1 VVHED
6 TSAYIALVDES
17 TDWQHESAQCLLGR
31 DISEYD
37 FLSITKDGF
46 VPISVQST
54 SKSQLGVVGFQ

>member
-17 TDWQHESAQCLLGR
+17 TDWQHGSAQCLLGR

-37 FLSITKDGF
+37 FLSITKEGF